1 MAAERLSR
9 RRKTE
14 KINGGTK
21 NVERRTS
28 GASRSAL
35 ETEMV

>member
-28 GASRSAL
+28 GPAAQL
-35 ETEMV
+35 